1 MGSGI
6 KSKTAKARL
15 ANFFRWILIIFFAA
29 YTLFP
34 LLWLVISSFKTNYEF
49 LAESPFSLPQ
59 VWQVENY
66 VKALE
71 VAGLGRM
78 LLNSVVVGL
87 VATLINVVIASMSGY
102 CISRF
107 NFRGKEKMFLL
118 FTIGILV
125 PLNALMVPYFIIIN
139 KLGLYNTYGGLILL
153 WYHKLLALRGR
164 RLFSGPGGYRGHGG
178 SSPKQEDRSGN
189 GLRLP
194 SFPGGDGLS
203 GEQEPRRDFQVFH
216 NGGQHG
222 GQGKTVYRHLPCF
235 QMQKAQPGD
244 SGREHKTGA

>member
-1 MGSGI
+1 M
-6 KSKTAKARL
+6 
-15 ANFFRWILIIFFAA
+15 
-29 YTLFP
+29 
-34 LLWLVISSFKTNYEF
+34 
-49 LAESPFSLPQ
+49 
-59 VWQVENY
+59 ENY

-107 NFRGKEKMFLL
+107 NFRGKEKM
-118 FTIGILV
+118 
-125 PLNALMVPYFIIIN
+125 MVPYFVIIN

-203 GEQEPRRDFQVFH
+203 GDRGLNPILRLYRAPGETAWRCWAECWAWKLCVFKILPPWPPGLGYEPGHQWGIGETKPSGLKLGEHPGPEKRRRLSFAKK
-216 NGGQHG
+216 GGRHFLKCLPP
-222 GQGKTVYRHLPCF
+222 KTVKKLCF
-235 QMQKAQPGD
+235 CSDP
-244 SGREHKTGA
+244 